1 VPAAAASAAGDGRED
16 PALARSATI
25 IIDGVHVD
33 PQTLSCLD
41 ASGAPLAITRMGVK
55 ELRAEL
61 AARRAPVA
69 GNKKE
74 LAKRL
79 QVGALGCS
87 S

>member
-1 VPAAAASAAGDGRED
+1 
-16 PALARSATI
+16 
-25 IIDGVHVD
+25 
-33 PQTLSCLD
+33 
-41 ASGAPLAITRMGVK
+41 MGVK